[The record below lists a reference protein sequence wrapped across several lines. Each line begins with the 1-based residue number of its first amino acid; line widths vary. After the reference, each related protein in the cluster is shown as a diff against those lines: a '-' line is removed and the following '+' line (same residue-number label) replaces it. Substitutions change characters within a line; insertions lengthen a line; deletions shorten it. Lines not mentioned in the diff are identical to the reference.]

1 MEEKKR
7 TWLAILISCIILLAV
22 GYSFGLN
29 FLRSTADIVVADPSA
44 TATQLSD
51 SQNTAGEDGIPV
63 EVTPRTVQSIIAQ
76 ISRYKSY
83 EREVEIRYLWEDG
96 QSASITAYVVENGG
110 WIRCTTLLP
119 GGLTENSVLGEGSL
133 WYWYDSG
140 PEYLRVPAEEQAEDL
155 LQHIP
160 TYEDVLAVETEDI
173 TRTAY
178 EEKNG
183 VPCIFVEVKREEL
196 GYVEQYWVST
206 ASGLLYAAR
215 TEKNGVEVYA
225 MTSGDV
231 VSPITPEKADF
242 TLPDGTELLAA
253 GD

>member
-29 FLRSTADIVVADPSA
+29 FFRSTADIVVADPGA
-44 TATQLSD
+44 AP
-51 SQNTAGEDGIPV
+51 SQSLNPGGAGNAAGIPV
-63 EVTPRTVQSIIAQ
+63 DVTPQTVQSIIADM
-76 ISRYKSY
+76 SRYKSY
-83 EREVEIRYLWEDG
+83 RRNVEIRYFWGEG
-96 QSASITAYVVENGG
+96 EPSVITARVVENGG
-110 WIRCTTLLP
+110 WIRCETQLP
-119 GGLTENSVLGEGSL
+119 GGLTEHSILGGGSV
-133 WYWYDSG
+133 WCWYDDG
-140 PEYLRVPAEEQAEDL
+140 PEYLQLPAEAQAEDL
-155 LQHIP
+155 VQHIP
-160 TYEDVLAVETEDI
+160 TYEDVLGLEKESI

-178 EEKNG
+178 EAKNG

-215 TEKNGVEVYA
+215 TEKDGAEVYS

-231 VSPITPEKADF
+231 LSPITPDKADF
-242 TLPDGTELLAA
+242 TLPDGTVLLPD